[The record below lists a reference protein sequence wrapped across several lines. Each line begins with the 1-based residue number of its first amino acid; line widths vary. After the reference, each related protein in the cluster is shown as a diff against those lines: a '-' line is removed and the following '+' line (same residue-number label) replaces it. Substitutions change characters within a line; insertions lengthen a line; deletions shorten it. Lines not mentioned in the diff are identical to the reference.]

1 MIERAADSK
10 IKKVKKYQAKP
21 GKFIMFFLSPVMRK
35 EKPFFLFDMNYYI
48 LNLKNFNLECN
59 NHFVHAKALL
69 SKFTFFFSVF

>member
-48 LNLKNFNLECN
+48 LNLKNINLPIRQIQICLIPKN
-59 NHFVHAKALL
+59 GIFIKQ
-69 SKFTFFFSVF
+69 SQK

>member
-48 LNLKNFNLECN
+48 LNLKNFNL
-59 NHFVHAKALL
+59 
-69 SKFTFFFSVF
+69 TG

>member
-48 LNLKNFNLECN
+48 LNLKNYNFIIVNSYLQIY
-59 NHFVHAKALL
+59 HHPL
-69 SKFTFFFSVF
+69 SFG